1 MIRVIVDFE
10 FKYYYY
16 MIELEPIK
24 SIAEQI
30 ADLYRHNLEPSK
42 SSGKLSSFQTDVVID
57 NNHLRIIFNIESY
70 WKYVEYGRKRG
81 SFPPI
86 SAIEEWIRIKPIV
99 PNPINNKIPTTK
111 QLAYMISRKI
121 ERDGIEGKY
130 PLKKTLESQ
139 TTQDLINAIK
149 QEILSQIINNI
160 TKQ

>member
-1 MIRVIVDFE
+1 
-10 FKYYYY
+10 

-81 SFPPI
+81 TFQPSELP
-86 SAIEEWIRIKPIV
+86 AIEEWIRIKPIV
-99 PNPINNKIPTTK
+99 PYPINNKIPTTK
-111 QLAYMISRKI
+111 QLADMISRKI
-121 ERDGIEGKY
+121 ERDGTKGKY

-139 TTQDLINAIK
+139 TTQDLITAIK